1 LWRIINLKGQ
11 YLPFK
16 FRAFLALESVLRT
29 KAFTKRTFRGK
40 LKDLDSSYHAP
51 GFMQLIDWLIVWG
64 VTQAAGPLVFSVM
77 QELAIEG
84 AKDYGKEF
92 FKNSLGKAD

>member
-1 LWRIINLKGQ
+1 
-11 YLPFK
+11 
-16 FRAFLALESVLRT
+16 
-29 KAFTKRTFRGK
+29 
-40 LKDLDSSYHAP
+40 
-51 GFMQLIDWLIVWG
+51 MIDWLIVWG
-64 VTQAAGPLVFSVM
+64 VTRSAGPLVFSVM

>member
-1 LWRIINLKGQ
+1 
-11 YLPFK
+11 
-16 FRAFLALESVLRT
+16 
-29 KAFTKRTFRGK
+29 
-40 LKDLDSSYHAP
+40 
-51 GFMQLIDWLIVWG
+51 
-64 VTQAAGPLVFSVM
+64 M